1 MEVIT
6 RFPDVVSVAV
16 TVTPGNGV
24 LPDLMC
30 LGKGI
35 SSSLPISALLGRPDL
50 MDMYPPGSMTSTHSG
65 SPVCAAAALAN
76 IDLIVK
82 EKLVENAA
90 RCGEVLHRE
99 LWRQLKPF
107 DARIGAIHG
116 KGLVAGVHCIK
127 DETTT
132 PDRDLAFKTVW
143 NCVGRGLML
152 FSPVGLNGA
161 TIKICPPL
169 CITEDA
175 VVEGVSVSAES
186 LSDALKS

>member
-1 MEVIT
+1 
-6 RFPDVVSVAV
+6 
-16 TVTPGNGV
+16 
-24 LPDLMC
+24 MC

-35 SSSLPISALLGRPDL
+35 SSSLPVAALVGRPDL
-50 MDMYPPGSMTSTHSG
+50 MDLYPPGSMTSTHSG

-90 RCGEVLHRE
+90 RCGELLHRE

-107 DARIGAIHG
+107 DSRIGAIHG

-127 DETTT
+127 DDSTA
-132 PDRDLAFKTVW
+132 PDPQLAKRTVW
-143 NCVGRGLML
+143 NCIGRGLML
-152 FSPVGLNGA
+152 FSPVGLAGG

-175 VVEGVSVSAES
+175 ITEGVGVIAES
-186 LSDALKS
+186 FAEALRAS